1 MVQNKNQRI
10 GILGGTFSPIH
21 NGHLELAKRAYDDLK
36 LDKVLIMPSGN
47 SYMKSKVLPREK
59 RVAMTELAIKD
70 YPFFEIS
77 LIEVNRPGYTYTYET
92 LEELLDINPNSDL
105 FFILGA
111 DSLFQIENWKNPE
124 RIFELATIICTIRDD
139 YDITDIKQKGKE
151 LEAKGAKIEYLN
163 MPKID
168 ISSSD
173 IRQKVKQHISIS
185 DLVPFSVLQYIEEEH
200 LYED

>member
-1 MVQNKNQRI
+1 MVQNKKQRI

-21 NGHLELAKRAYDDLK
+21 NGHLELAKRAYNDFK

-47 SYMKSKVLPREK
+47 SYMKSGVLSREK
-59 RVAMTELAIKD
+59 RVAMTECAIKD
-70 YPFFEIS
+70 YPYFEIS

-92 LEELLDINPNSDL
+92 LEELQNIYPDAEL

-111 DSLFQIENWKNPE
+111 DSLFQMETWKYPE
-124 RIFELATIICTIRDD
+124 RIFEQASIICTIRDD
-139 YDITDIKQKGKE
+139 YDIIDIKKKGKE
-151 LEAKGAKIEYLN
+151 LEAKGARIEYLN

-185 DLVPFSVLQYIEEEH
+185 DLVPDSVLRYIEEEH